1 MIINSGKSFDLVYD
15 FLDKND
21 IECTPETF
29 NYKIFNDKTQ
39 DIIREGSMVV
49 EEGETTLILPLTVE
63 DNTVTESEKRRVAV
77 EWTINGGE
85 DGDSPVFTYNIE
97 KV

>member
-29 NYKIFNDKTQ
+29 TYRILNDKGQ
-39 DIIREGSMVV
+39 EVIKEGSLVI
-49 EEGETTLILPLTVE
+49 EEKETTAILPLTVE